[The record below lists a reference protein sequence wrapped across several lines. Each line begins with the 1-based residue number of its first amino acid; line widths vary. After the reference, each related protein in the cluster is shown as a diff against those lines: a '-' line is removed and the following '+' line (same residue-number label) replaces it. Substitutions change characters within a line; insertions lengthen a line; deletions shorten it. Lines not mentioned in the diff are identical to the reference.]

1 MRFESLLAGRYS
13 KAQKRQSVFTVL
25 SIAMAVATMTVIFVL
40 FGVSM
45 YNARKTAL
53 EQAPYH
59 LALFRWPQD
68 KAAALQ
74 NADHVKSVTFEQ
86 NGDGTLTAKIFLKR
100 GIGSKDGW
108 LHRVARENGVELTA
122 TRTET
127 GEDGSWQSSTTE
139 HLYEWNEMLI
149 SLNLVDDESVFGMMF
164 TFLVILFFS
173 MLFCLALRL
182 VVDTAFEISSKER
195 ERHYGVLQSIGATP
209 KQIVGIITREG
220 LRLCLMAIPLGLGA
234 GVLMAY
240 GMFRSV
246 LTAGAAGMPRTEPEP
261 VFAFSP
267 LMLLVAAAVGAV
279 WTFFSAYGVGMRVVK
294 KTPIDAIQGRGK
306 RVETVKRRS
315 LSGLLFGLPGKL
327 AARNA
332 RREKKRFG
340 ITVLALTV
348 SITLFALFSFL
359 TNTVE
364 ELLLYQARHDSGGS
378 DFSVWLRED
387 SEAGISLSD
396 GVKVLEDSDL
406 FQRVEIETIQWYY
419 TDHMGED
426 NRQEHIIVCYCNSDQ
441 YRRILGEHPALS
453 YEELVQSRGYVF
465 AVTGAQTLTGL
476 DDDEQEVF
484 TSRAE
489 IYSNNLAD
497 AETGRMK
504 VYSRYYAQVDER
516 EPERRPHEIRVCAVG
531 EAKDGELYPG
541 GILVSTLETYSEIKN
556 EWFGQHDEGVVADL
570 YCGPIETHSYEEYRK
585 VNDYLQAHADYFGG
599 EGNIYGSYRAVL
611 DAKST
616 TATIRTAVFCLNLLL
631 GLAALVNLLN
641 IVSTGIANRRSELAS
656 LQCVGMTEGQL
667 FRLSAIECL
676 QFVLRA
682 AASSALIV
690 GAVLGGAR
698 LIASLLLKET
708 DGILLDGF
716 GDNLIALLNCFLHP
730 DLTTIILRIALLAAA
745 AFVLSF
751 AASWIMLRSQNRC
764 SLSDRV
770 LGEDFEMRGRLP
782 QNDSRP

>member
-1 MRFESLLAGRYS
+1 MRFESLLAARYS
-13 KAQKRQSVFTVL
+13 KAQKRQSIFTIL
-25 SIAMAVATMTVIFVL
+25 GIAMAVATMTVIFVL

-86 NGDGTLTAKIFLKR
+86 NGDGTLTAKIFLNR

-139 HLYEWNEMLI
+139 HLYEWNGMLI
-149 SLNLVDDESVFGMMF
+149 SLDLVDDES
-164 TFLVILFFS
+164 TFDMVIAFLIILLFS

-246 LTAGAAGMPRTEPEP
+246 LTAGAAGMPRAEPEP

-267 LMLLVAAAVGAV
+267 LMLLAAAAVGAV

-332 RREKKRFG
+332 RQEKKRFR

-348 SITLFALFSFL
+348 SITLFALFSSL

-387 SEAGISLSD
+387 SEAGISLSG

-406 FQRVEIETIQWYY
+406 FQRVEIEAFAFCN
-419 TDHMGED
+419 TDHMNDFNESAG
-426 NRQEHIIVCYCNSDQ
+426 IMVYYCNPDQ
-441 YRRILGEHPALS
+441 YRSMLGDDPAVS
-453 YEELVQSRGYVF
+453 YETLAQSHEYVF
-465 AVTGAQTLTGL
+465 IHTEDHQYENSTDARIFG
-476 DDDEQEVF
+476 E
-484 TSRAE
+484 
-489 IYSNNLAD
+489 YLAD
-497 AETGRMK
+497 AEAGRMK

-516 EPERRPHEIRVCAVG
+516 KPERRPHEIRICAVDK
-531 EAKDGELYPG
+531 AKDGDDYSG
-541 GILVSTLETYSEIKN
+541 CLVAALDTYLEIK
-556 EWFGQHDEGVVADL
+556 EQWFGQEAFTVSANM

-616 TATIRTAVFCLNLLL
+616 MATIRTAVFCLNLLL

-682 AASSALIV
+682 AASSALII

-698 LIASLLLKET
+698 LIASLLLTET

-745 AFVLSF
+745 AFALSF

-770 LGEDFEMRGRLP
+770 RGEDFEMRGRLP